1 MTRLPEGVCNTQQKG
16 HAMPLYT
23 IETTYRLPVYRHRTY
38 GAAAIDEACRLAI
51 EDDDWSDEKR
61 DDESAGETYVTGVWS
76 GEDAACSGPAQPIPS
91 RHVETMQRIALH
103 FEVLLGLV
111 KLLANAGEAERP
123 DRAFWLK
130 RAQPAIARA
139 EAILA
144 GEPDPD

>member
-1 MTRLPEGVCNTQQKG
+1 
-16 HAMPLYT
+16 MPLYT